1 MWVDA
6 SGHAEPTAGVRQD
19 RRGGTGEP
27 APEGRGPMA
36 SQAEGLG
43 TFAAGRLG
51 AVAPARD
58 RAADR
63 TGKRRRP
70 ARPGAW
76 SSSA

>member
-51 AVAPARD
+51 VVIVGLNGA
-58 RAADR
+58 
-63 TGKRRRP
+63 GKTTTCNLLSGLLP
-70 ARPGAW
+70 L
-76 SSSA
+76 SSG